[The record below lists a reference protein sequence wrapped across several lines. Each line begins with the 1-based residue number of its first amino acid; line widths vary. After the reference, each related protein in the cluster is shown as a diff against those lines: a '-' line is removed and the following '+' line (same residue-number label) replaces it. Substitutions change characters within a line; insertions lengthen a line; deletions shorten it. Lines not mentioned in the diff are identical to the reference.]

1 MTDDIVARLRDT
13 HPNFDEKPMCE
24 EAADAIERLQA
35 ALQKITDDNGYT
47 ECCGGGTTGDQFN
60 PPECCGDPVWA
71 FDRCVKIARAAL
83 AGEHIADAG
92 KKVAT
97 QEAPTALAGEKTNG

>member
-1 MTDDIVARLRDT
+1 MSNDIVARLRSLADCDARAGE
-13 HPNFDEKPMCE
+13 PLGKCMR
-24 EAADAIERLQA
+24 EAADEIERLRV

-83 AGEHIADAG
+83 AGEKAND
-92 KKVAT
+92 
-97 QEAPTALAGEKTNG
+97 